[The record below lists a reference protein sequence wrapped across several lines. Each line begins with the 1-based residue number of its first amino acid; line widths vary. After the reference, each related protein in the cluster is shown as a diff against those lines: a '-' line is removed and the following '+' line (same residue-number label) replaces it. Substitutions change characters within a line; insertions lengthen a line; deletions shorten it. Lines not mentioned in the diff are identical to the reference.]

1 MLSLRNQLLKN
12 VIIHEQMSYIAHV
25 KYMQLHSTAYQ
36 WWVSNWVIE
45 TRGQKVA
52 LWHAMCEHTGR
63 INNCLAL
70 VCIKSPDWCPC
81 CCHRSEGEP
90 TSGHWNQG
98 KWKWCRS
105 GPLFWLWCHQQNK
118 SGHSCPR
125 WCLLTSGK
133 RGTKEGKE
141 KKKLCRK
148 HGGYAASQLAWL
160 SGQNTMVTCVKLAFP
175 LFRSLQK
182 AQPSIIHRLLF
193 WF

>member
-125 WCLLTSGK
+125 RCLLTSGK

-141 KKKLCRK
+141 KKNFVENMVDMQHLSLHDSVDRTRWLHVSSLPSHYSGHCKK
-148 HGGYAASQLAWL
+148 HSHQ
-160 SGQNTMVTCVKLAFP
+160 
-175 LFRSLQK
+175 
-182 AQPSIIHRLLF
+182 
-193 WF
+193 